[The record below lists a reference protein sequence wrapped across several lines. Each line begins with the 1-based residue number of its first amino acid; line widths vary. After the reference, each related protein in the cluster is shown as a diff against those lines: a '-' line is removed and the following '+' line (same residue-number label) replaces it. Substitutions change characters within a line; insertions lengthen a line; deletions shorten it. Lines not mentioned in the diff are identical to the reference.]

1 MRAGT
6 GAGRGRR
13 AALAAALG
21 VVLAAGTLAA
31 DPALAQPTPGAGT
44 SRSAEDGHGRSEGR
58 PGGDGV
64 DHGDGKGDGGKGDGG
79 KGDGGKGDGR
89 QHRDGRHRAVP
100 VKGPVL
106 AEGDA
111 ADSKAPTGGGLRT
124 ALGGTVQDKA
134 LGTLNF
140 AVADAATGEFL
151 FGAQENTPATPAST
165 TKLATAVAALA
176 LLPAEHR
183 IATTVVRGAAPGE
196 ITLVGGGDPTL
207 TALPA
212 DQVRIGG
219 LPVDPDSAPASM
231 AELAHRTA
239 TALKAA
245 GTVEVRL
252 SYDTSLYTG
261 PLLHKDHDAMNIAAV
276 TPLMVDEGR
285 IDPRSP
291 DEAPARVFDPAGQAA
306 DSFAGFLRAEGVTV
320 QGKPAA
326 ATTPATGL
334 AGTAAGTATSTADS
348 ATELARVESPTIG
361 RLVERM
367 LTTSDNTLAEAV
379 ARQAAIAAKQPASFE
394 GAAKAVST
402 ELAGLG
408 VPLDGV
414 VLTDGS
420 GLAKANLIPPITL
433 VKLLATAAAP
443 AHPELR
449 PVITGLPVA
458 GFSGTLVNRFGAK
471 SGAAEAAG
479 IVRAKTGTLQ
489 GINTLAGTVVDA
501 DGRVLAFALMTRTDA
516 DPTAARAAVDR
527 IVAKIAACG
536 C

>member
-1 MRAGT
+1 MRSGT
-6 GAGRGRR
+6 GAGRGRGTV
-13 AALAAALG
+13 LAAALG
-21 VVLAAGTLAA
+21 VLLAAGPTLAG
-31 DPALAQPTPGAGT
+31 PAAAQPSPDSGY
-44 SRSAEDGHGRSEGR
+44 GRHT
-58 PGGDGV
+58 D
-64 DHGDGKGDGGKGDGG
+64 
-79 KGDGGKGDGR
+79 
-89 QHRDGRHRAVP
+89 DGRHRAVP

-106 AEGDA
+106 AAGGA

-124 ALGGTVQDKA
+124 VLGATVQDAA

-151 FGAQENTPATPAST
+151 LGSQEGVPATPAST

-176 LLPAEHR
+176 LLPAERR
-183 IATTVVRGAAPGE
+183 IATTVVRGASGG

-219 LPVDPDSAPASM
+219 APVDRDSAPASM
-231 AELAHRTA
+231 ADLAHRTA
-239 TALKAA
+239 AALKAA
-245 GTVEVRL
+245 GTTEVEL
-252 SYDTSLYTG
+252 SYDTSLYSG
-261 PLLHKDHDAMNIAAV
+261 PLLHPDHDAMNIAAV

-306 DSFAGFLRAEGVTV
+306 ETFAGLLKAEGVTV
-320 QGKPAA
+320 RGKPGQAA
-326 ATTPATGL
+326 APAG
-334 AGTAAGTATSTADS
+334 AA
-348 ATELARVESPTIG
+348 ELARVESPTVA

-379 ARQAAIAAKQPASFE
+379 ARQAAAAAGQPASFE
-394 GAAKAVST
+394 GAAKTVT
-402 ELAGLG
+402 GELAALG

-414 VLTDGS
+414 RITDGS

-433 VKLLATAAAP
+433 VKLLAAAAAP

-449 PVITGLPVA
+449 PVLTGLPVA
-458 GFSGTLVNRFGAK
+458 GFSGTLLNRFGAK
-471 SGAAEAAG
+471 SGANGAAG

-489 GINTLAGTVVDA
+489 GVNTLAGTVVDA

-516 DPTAARAAVDR
+516 DPAAARAAVDR
-527 IVAKIAACG
+527 IVARIATCG

>member
-1 MRAGT
+1 MRSGT

-21 VVLAAGTLAA
+21 VVLATGTTLA
-31 DPALAQPTPGAGT
+31 DPAAAQPSPDPAH
-44 SRSAEDGHGRSEGR
+44 SRHADDGRHQGPDQDRDQDR
-58 PGGDGV
+58 DRRDGGDDDG
-64 DHGDGKGDGGKGDGG
+64 GKDGKAGGRGDGGQQ
-79 KGDGGKGDGR
+79 R
-89 QHRDGRHRAVP
+89 RDDRHRSVP
-100 VKGPVL
+100 VRGPVL
-106 AEGDA
+106 AAGDA

-124 ALGGTVQDKA
+124 ALGDTVQDRA

-151 FGAQENTPATPAST
+151 FGSQENVPATPAST

-219 LPVDPDSAPASM
+219 APVDRDSAPASM
-231 AELAHRTA
+231 AELARRTA
-239 TALKAA
+239 AALKAA
-245 GTVEVRL
+245 GGTEVKL
-252 SYDTSLYTG
+252 SYDTSLYSG
-261 PLLHKDHDAMNIAAV
+261 PLLHHDHDAMNIAAV

-306 DSFAGFLRAEGVTV
+306 DSFAALLAAEGITV
-320 QGKPAA
+320 RGKPAQA
-326 ATTPATGL
+326 
-334 AGTAAGTATSTADS
+334 TAAAG

-394 GAAKAVST
+394 GAAKAVT
-402 ELAGLG
+402 GELAALG

-414 VLTDGS
+414 LLTDGS
-420 GLAKANLIPPITL
+420 GLAKANLIPPVTL
-433 VKLLATAAAP
+433 VKLLAAAAAP
-443 AHPELR
+443 DHPELR

-458 GFSGTLVNRFGAK
+458 GFSGTLVNRFSAK
-471 SGAAEAAG
+471 SGAGEAAG

-489 GINTLAGTVVDA
+489 GVNTLAGTVVDA

-516 DPTAARAAVDR
+516 DPATARAAVDR

>member
-1 MRAGT
+1 MRSGT
-6 GAGRGRR
+6 GTGRGRR

-21 VVLAAGTLAA
+21 AVLAAGTTLA
-31 DPALAQPTPGAGT
+31 DPAAAQPSPEPTH
-44 SRSAEDGHGRSEGR
+44 SRRAD
-58 PGGDGV
+58 
-64 DHGDGKGDGGKGDGG
+64 
-79 KGDGGKGDGR
+79 
-89 QHRDGRHRAVP
+89 DGRHQDQTQGGDRDGDRDHRGGGDSVDGKADGRADGKQRHPDGRRRAVP
-100 VKGPVL
+100 VRGPVL
-106 AEGDA
+106 AAGDA
-111 ADSKAPTGGGLRT
+111 ADSKAPTGSGLRT

-151 FGAQENTPATPAST
+151 FGSQENAPATPAST

-183 IATTVVRGAAPGE
+183 IATTVVRGAPGE

-212 DQVRIGG
+212 DQIRIGG
-219 LPVDPDSAPASM
+219 APVDQDSAPASM

-239 TALKAA
+239 AALKAS
-245 GTVEVRL
+245 GSTEVKL
-252 SYDTSLYTG
+252 GYDTSLYTG
-261 PLLHKDHDAMNIAAV
+261 PLLHHDHDAMNIAAV

-306 DSFAGFLRAEGVTV
+306 ESFAGFLKAEGITV
-320 QGKPAA
+320 QGKPAPA
-326 ATTPATGL
+326 A
-334 AGTAAGTATSTADS
+334 AAPGG
-348 ATELARVESPTIG
+348 TELARVESPTIG

-394 GAAKAVST
+394 GAAKAVTT
-402 ELAGLG
+402 ELAALG

-414 VLTDGS
+414 LLTDGS
-420 GLAKANLIPPITL
+420 GLAKANLIPPVTL
-433 VKLLATAAAP
+433 VKLLAAAAAP
-443 AHPELR
+443 DHPELR
-449 PVITGLPVA
+449 PVLTGLPVA
-458 GFSGTLVNRFGAK
+458 GFSGTLVNRFSAK
-471 SGAAEAAG
+471 SGAGEAAG

-489 GINTLAGTVVDA
+489 GVNTLAGTVVDA

>member
-1 MRAGT
+1 MRSGT

-21 VVLAAGTLAA
+21 VVLATGTTFA
-31 DPALAQPTPGAGT
+31 DPALAQPSPDPGH
-44 SRSAEDGHGRSEGR
+44 SRRADDGRDQQGDRDRDGDGDGDR
-58 PGGDGV
+58 QGGDR
-64 DHGDGKGDGGKGDGG
+64 GDGGQQRRGD
-79 KGDGGKGDGR
+79 
-89 QHRDGRHRAVP
+89 RHRAVP
-100 VKGPVL
+100 VRGPVL
-106 AEGDA
+106 AAGDA

-151 FGAQENTPATPAST
+151 FGSQEKVPATPAST

-183 IATTVVRGAAPGE
+183 IATTVVRGAPGE

-219 LPVDPDSAPASM
+219 APVDRDSAPASM

-245 GTVEVRL
+245 GTTGVTL

-261 PLLHKDHDAMNIAAV
+261 PLLHHDHDAMNIAAV

-306 DSFAGFLRAEGVTV
+306 DSFAGFLRAEGITV
-320 QGKPAA
+320 QGKPARA
-326 ATTPATGL
+326 AAAP
-334 AGTAAGTATSTADS
+334 AAGAA
-348 ATELARVESPTIG
+348 EIARVESPTIG

-379 ARQAAIAAKQPASFE
+379 ARQAAVAAKQPASFE
-394 GAAKAVST
+394 GAAKAVT
-402 ELAGLG
+402 GELAALG

-433 VKLLATAAAP
+433 VELLAAAAAP

-458 GFSGTLVNRFGAK
+458 GFSGTLVNRFGTK
-471 SGAAEAAG
+471 SGANEAAG

-489 GINTLAGTVVDA
+489 GVNTLAGTVVDA
-501 DGRVLAFALMTRTDA
+501 DGRVLTFALMTRTDA
-516 DPTAARAAVDR
+516 DPNAARAAVDR

>member
-1 MRAGT
+1 M
-6 GAGRGRR
+6 GRGRR

-21 VVLAAGTLAA
+21 VVLAAGALTA
-31 DPALAQPTPGAGT
+31 DPALAQPTP
-44 SRSAEDGHGRSEGR
+44 SAGHGRHADDGGQDGGQDGNR
-58 PGGDGV
+58 GGDRQ
-64 DHGDGKGDGGKGDGG
+64 GDGRGDDGDGGRSGG
-79 KGDGGKGDGR
+79 KGGSGKQR
-89 QHRDGRHRAVP
+89 RDDRRRAVP
-100 VKGPVL
+100 LKGPVL

-183 IATTVVRGAAPGE
+183 IATTVVRAAPGE

-219 LPVDPDSAPASM
+219 LPVDQDSAPASM
-231 AELAHRTA
+231 ADLARRTA

-245 GTVEVRL
+245 GTTEVKL
-252 SYDTSLYTG
+252 SYDTSLYSG
-261 PLLHKDHDAMNIAAV
+261 PLLHHDHDAMNIAAV

-306 DSFAGFLRAEGVTV
+306 DSFAGFLKAEGVTV

-326 ATTPATGL
+326 AAAPAG
-334 AGTAAGTATSTADS
+334 AA
-348 ATELARVESPTIG
+348 ELARVESPTIG

-379 ARQAAIAAKQPASFE
+379 ARQAAVAAKQPVSFE
-394 GAAKAVST
+394 GAAKAVT
-402 ELAGLG
+402 DELAGLG

-414 VLTDGS
+414 LLTDGS

-433 VKLLATAAAP
+433 VKLLAVAAAP

-471 SGAAEAAG
+471 SGAGEAAG

-489 GINTLAGTVVDA
+489 GVNTLAGTVVDA

-527 IVAKIAACG
+527 IVARIAACG

>member
-1 MRAGT
+1 MLAGGT
-6 GAGRGRR
+6 TFAG
-13 AALAAALG
+13 
-21 VVLAAGTLAA
+21 
-31 DPALAQPTPGAGT
+31 PALAQPSPDPAHSRRAGQG
-44 SRSAEDGHGRSEGR
+44 DGQGQDR
-58 PGGDGV
+58 PGGD
-64 DHGDGKGDGGKGDGG
+64 HGDGRPQRRGD
-79 KGDGGKGDGR
+79 R
-89 QHRDGRHRAVP
+89 PRAVP

-106 AEGDA
+106 AAGDA

-151 FGAQENTPATPAST
+151 FGAQENVPATPAST

-183 IATTVVRGAAPGE
+183 IATTVVRGAPGE

-219 LPVDPDSAPASM
+219 APVDQDSSPASM

-239 TALKAA
+239 AALKAA
-245 GTVEVRL
+245 GTAEVKL

-261 PLLHKDHDAMNIAAV
+261 PLLHHDHDATNIAAV

-320 QGKPAA
+320 QGKPAQA
-326 ATTPATGL
+326 AAAPAG
-334 AGTAAGTATSTADS
+334 

-379 ARQAAIAAKQPASFE
+379 ARQAALAAKQPASFE
-394 GAAKAVST
+394 GAAKAVT
-402 ELAGLG
+402 GELAALG

-433 VKLLATAAAP
+433 VDLLATAAAP

-471 SGAAEAAG
+471 SGANEAAG

-489 GINTLAGTVVDA
+489 GVNTLAGTVVDA

-527 IVAKIAACG
+527 IVARIAACG

>member
-1 MRAGT
+1 M
-6 GAGRGRR
+6 GRGRGT
-13 AALAAALG
+13 ALAAALA
-21 VVLAAGTLAA
+21 VVLAAGTTLAGPAAAAQSSPDSAHGGRA
-31 DPALAQPTPGAGT
+31 DDDRH
-44 SRSAEDGHGRSEGR
+44 RSQDQDRNG
-58 PGGDGV
+58 PDGGDG
-64 DHGDGKGDGGKGDGG
+64 GDDAARR
-79 KGDGGKGDGR
+79 R
-89 QHRDGRHRAVP
+89 QDGRHRAVP

-106 AEGDA
+106 AAGDA
-111 ADSKAPTGGGLRT
+111 ADSRAPTGGGLRT

-151 FGAQENTPATPAST
+151 FGSQENAPATPAST

-176 LLPAEHR
+176 LLPAERR
-183 IATTVVRGAAPGE
+183 IATTVVRGAPDE

-219 LPVDPDSAPASM
+219 APVDRDSAPASM
-231 AELAHRTA
+231 ADLAHRTA

-245 GTVEVRL
+245 GTTAVKL
-252 SYDTSLYTG
+252 SYDTSLYAG
-261 PLLHKDHDAMNIAAV
+261 PLLHPDHDAVNVAAV

-306 DSFAGFLRAEGVTV
+306 ETFAGLLRAEGVTV
-320 QGKPAA
+320 RGKPDQAA
-326 ATTPATGL
+326 APAG
-334 AGTAAGTATSTADS
+334 AV
-348 ATELARVESPTIG
+348 ELARVESPTVG

-379 ARQAAIAAKQPASFE
+379 ARQAATAAGQPASFE
-394 GAAKAVST
+394 GAAKAVT
-402 ELAGLG
+402 GELAALG
-408 VPLDGV
+408 VPLEGV
-414 VLTDGS
+414 RIVDGS
-420 GLAKANLIPPITL
+420 GLAKADLIPPITL
-433 VKLLATAAAP
+433 VKLLAAAAAP

-449 PVITGLPVA
+449 PVLTGLPVA
-458 GFSGTLVNRFGAK
+458 GFSGTLLNRFGAK
-471 SGAAEAAG
+471 SGAGEAAG
-479 IVRAKTGTLQ
+479 IVRAKTGSLQ
-489 GINTLAGTVVDA
+489 GVNTLAGTVVDA

-527 IVAKIAACG
+527 VVAKIAACG

>member
-1 MRAGT
+1 M
-6 GAGRGRR
+6 GRGRR

-21 VVLAAGTLAA
+21 VVLAAGALTAE
-31 DPALAQPTPGAGT
+31 PALAQPTPGAG
-44 SRSAEDGHGRSEGR
+44 HGRHADEGGQDGDR
-58 PGGDGV
+58 GGDRQDDGRG
-64 DHGDGKGDGGKGDGG
+64 DDRDAGRSDGKGGGGKQ
-79 KGDGGKGDGR
+79 R
-89 QHRDGRHRAVP
+89 RDDRHRAVP
-100 VKGPVL
+100 LKGPVL

-124 ALGGTVQDKA
+124 ALGGTVQDRA

-151 FGAQENTPATPAST
+151 FGAQESTPATPAST

-176 LLPAEHR
+176 LLPAGHR
-183 IATTVVRGAAPGE
+183 IATTVVGAAPGE

-219 LPVDPDSAPASM
+219 LPVDQDSAPASM
-231 AELAHRTA
+231 ADLAHRTA

-245 GTVEVRL
+245 GTTGVKL

-261 PLLHKDHDAMNIAAV
+261 PLLHRDHDAMNIAAV

-326 ATTPATGL
+326 AAAPAG
-334 AGTAAGTATSTADS
+334 AA
-348 ATELARVESPTIG
+348 ELARVESPTIG

-379 ARQAAIAAKQPASFE
+379 ARQAAVAAKQPASFE
-394 GAAKAVST
+394 GAAKAVT
-402 ELAGLG
+402 DELAGLG

-414 VLTDGS
+414 LLTDGS

-433 VKLLATAAAP
+433 VKLLAVAAAP
-443 AHPELR
+443 THPELR

-471 SGAAEAAG
+471 SGAGEAAG

-489 GINTLAGTVVDA
+489 GVNTLAGTVVDA

-516 DPTAARAAVDR
+516 DPAAARAAVDR
-527 IVAKIAACG
+527 IVARIAACG

>member
-1 MRAGT
+1 MRSGT

-21 VVLAAGTLAA
+21 AVLATGTTFAG
-31 DPALAQPTPGAGT
+31 PALAQPSPDPAH
-44 SRSAEDGHGRSEGR
+44 SRRAEDGHDQGQGQGQGQGRQG
-58 PGGDGV
+58 GGD
-64 DHGDGKGDGGKGDGG
+64 HGGQ
-79 KGDGGKGDGR
+79 GDGR
-89 QHRDGRHRAVP
+89 QQRHGDRHRAVP

-106 AEGDA
+106 AAGDA

-151 FGAQENTPATPAST
+151 FGAQENVPATPAST

-183 IATTVVRGAAPGE
+183 IATTVVRGAPGE

-212 DQVRIGG
+212 DQVRVGG
-219 LPVDPDSAPASM
+219 VPVDPDSAPASM

-245 GTVEVRL
+245 GTTEVKL

-261 PLLHKDHDAMNIAAV
+261 PLLHHEHDAMNIAAV

-306 DSFAGFLRAEGVTV
+306 DSFAGFLKAEGITV
-320 QGKPAA
+320 RGKPAQA
-326 ATTPATGL
+326 
-334 AGTAAGTATSTADS
+334 TAAAAGAA
-348 ATELARVESPTIG
+348 EIARVESPTIG

-379 ARQAAIAAKQPASFE
+379 ARQAAVAAKQPASFE
-394 GAAKAVST
+394 GAAKAVT
-402 ELAGLG
+402 GELAALG

-420 GLAKANLIPPITL
+420 GLANANLIPPITL
-433 VKLLATAAAP
+433 VDLLAAAAAP

-458 GFSGTLVNRFGAK
+458 GFSGTLVSRFGAK
-471 SGAAEAAG
+471 SGANEAAG

-489 GINTLAGTVVDA
+489 GVNTLAGTVVDA

-516 DPTAARAAVDR
+516 DPAAARAAVDR
-527 IVAKIAACG
+527 IVARIASCG

>member
-6 GAGRGRR
+6 GVGRGRR

-44 SRSAEDGHGRSEGR
+44 SRPAGDGHGRSEDR
-58 PGGDGV
+58 QGGDAG
-64 DHGDGKGDGGKGDGG
+64 DHGDGKGD
-79 KGDGGKGDGR
+79 GKGDGR
-89 QHRDGRHRAVP
+89 QHRDDRHRAVP

-183 IATTVVRGAAPGE
+183 IATTVVRGTAPGE

-219 LPVDPDSAPASM
+219 LPVDPDSDPASV

-245 GTVEVRL
+245 GTTEVRL

-306 DSFAGFLRAEGVTV
+306 DSFAGFLRAEGVAV

-326 ATTPATGL
+326 ATGPATAP
-334 AGTAAGTATSTADS
+334 AGTAAGTATGTAA

-433 VKLLATAAAP
+433 VKLLAAAAAP

-489 GINTLAGTVVDA
+489 GVNTLAGTVVDA

>member
-1 MRAGT
+1 M
-6 GAGRGRR
+6 GRGRR

-21 VVLAAGTLAA
+21 VVLAAGALTA
-31 DPALAQPTPGAGT
+31 DPALAQPTPGAGHGRHADEG
-44 SRSAEDGHGRSEGR
+44 SQDGDRQGDGRGDGEDGGRS
-58 PGGDGV
+58 
-64 DHGDGKGDGGKGDGG
+64 DGKGGG
-79 KGDGGKGDGR
+79 GR
-89 QHRDGRHRAVP
+89 QQRDDRHRAVP
-100 VKGPVL
+100 LKGPVL

-111 ADSKAPTGGGLRT
+111 ADSKAPTDSGLRT

-151 FGAQENTPATPAST
+151 FGAQERTPATPAST

-176 LLPAEHR
+176 LLPAGHR
-183 IATTVVRGAAPGE
+183 IATTVVRAAPGE

-219 LPVDPDSAPASM
+219 LPVDQDSAPASM
-231 AELAHRTA
+231 ADLAHRTA

-245 GTVEVRL
+245 GTTEVKL

-261 PLLHKDHDAMNIAAV
+261 PLLHRDHDAMNIAAV

-306 DSFAGFLRAEGVTV
+306 DSFVGFLRAEGVTV

-326 ATTPATGL
+326 AAAPAG
-334 AGTAAGTATSTADS
+334 AA
-348 ATELARVESPTIG
+348 ELARVESPTIG

-379 ARQAAIAAKQPASFE
+379 ARQAAVAAKQPASFE
-394 GAAKAVST
+394 GAAKAVT
-402 ELAGLG
+402 DELAGLG

-414 VLTDGS
+414 LLTDGS

-433 VKLLATAAAP
+433 VKLLAVAAAP

-471 SGAAEAAG
+471 SGAGEAAG

-489 GINTLAGTVVDA
+489 GVNTLAGTVVDA

-516 DPTAARAAVDR
+516 DPAAARAAVDR
-527 IVAKIAACG
+527 IVARIAACG

>member
-1 MRAGT
+1 M
-6 GAGRGRR
+6 GRGRR

-21 VVLAAGTLAA
+21 VVLAAGALTA
-31 DPALAQPTPGAGT
+31 DPALAQPTP
-44 SRSAEDGHGRSEGR
+44 SAGHGRHADEGGQDGDR
-58 PGGDGV
+58 GGDRQ
-64 DHGDGKGDGGKGDGG
+64 
-79 KGDGGKGDGR
+79 GDGR
-89 QHRDGRHRAVP
+89 GDDKDGGRSDGRGGGEQRRDDRHRAVP
-100 VKGPVL
+100 LKGPVL

-111 ADSKAPTGGGLRT
+111 ADSKAPTDDGLRT

-151 FGAQENTPATPAST
+151 FGAQESTPATPAST

-176 LLPAEHR
+176 LLPAGHR
-183 IATTVVRGAAPGE
+183 IATTVVRAAPGE

-219 LPVDPDSAPASM
+219 LPADQDSAPASM
-231 AELAHRTA
+231 ADLAHRTA

-245 GTVEVRL
+245 GTTEVKL

-261 PLLHKDHDAMNIAAV
+261 PLLHRDHDAMNIAAV

-320 QGKPAA
+320 RGKPAA
-326 ATTPATGL
+326 AAAPAG
-334 AGTAAGTATSTADS
+334 AA
-348 ATELARVESPTIG
+348 ELARVESPTIG

-379 ARQAAIAAKQPASFE
+379 ARQAAVAAKQPASFE
-394 GAAKAVST
+394 GAAKAVT
-402 ELAGLG
+402 DELAGLG

-414 VLTDGS
+414 LLTDGS

-433 VKLLATAAAP
+433 VKLLAVAAAP

-471 SGAAEAAG
+471 SGAGEAAG

-489 GINTLAGTVVDA
+489 GVNTLAGTVVDA

-516 DPTAARAAVDR
+516 DPAAARAAVDR
-527 IVAKIAACG
+527 IVARIAACG